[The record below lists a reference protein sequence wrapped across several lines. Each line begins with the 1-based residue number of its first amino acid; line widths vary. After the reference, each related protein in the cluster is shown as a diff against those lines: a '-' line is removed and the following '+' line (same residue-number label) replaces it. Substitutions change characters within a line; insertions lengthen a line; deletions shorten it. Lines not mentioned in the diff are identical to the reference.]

1 MLSKA
6 SISLSLR
13 ILANIYPTMC
23 GYMMLKWYCEECGA
37 WYTSDEVKIEDCDV
51 FDDTGE
57 CDQRDLVR
65 EEESDAG
72 GLCDDCT
79 REHDADA

>member
-1 MLSKA
+1 MKIFVKYSQTPDLTRTRPHTWQESDDIHQA
-6 SISLSLR
+6 SL
-13 ILANIYPTMC
+13 
-23 GYMMLKWYCEECGA
+23 
-37 WYTSDEVKIEDCDV
+37 WYTSDEVKVEDCDA

-79 REHDADA
+79 REHDIDA

>member
-1 MLSKA
+1 
-6 SISLSLR
+6 
-13 ILANIYPTMC
+13 MC
-23 GYMMLKWYCEECGA
+23 GYMLLKWYCDECGA
-37 WYTSDEVKIEDCDV
+37 WYTSDEVKVKDCET
-51 FDDTGE
+51 FDSTGE
-57 CDQRDLVR
+57 CDQWDLVK